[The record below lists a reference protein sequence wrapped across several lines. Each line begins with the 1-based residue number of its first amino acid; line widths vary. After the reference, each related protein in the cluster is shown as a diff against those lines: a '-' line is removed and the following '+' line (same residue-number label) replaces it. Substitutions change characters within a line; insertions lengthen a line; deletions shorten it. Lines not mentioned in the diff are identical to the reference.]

1 MVRRP
6 GQTVRTIAP
15 SQCTSHR
22 RPVAPSDGAFSEET
36 RIEWQRQQILELMPA
51 GLATQIGEDD
61 FEVAAKLPQDLPAR
75 AARWRRRDRVGDDGH
90 TPECA
95 VPFGKRLEH
104 RDAFSADR
112 EAVSRVLDVAASD
125 DDAVGR
131 FERRADL
138 ELRVG
143 GLGVTPGTARGG
155 DEFTRRTRVCW

>member
-22 RPVAPSDGAFSEET
+22 RPVAPSDRAFSEET
-36 RIEWQRQQILELMPA
+36 RIEWQRQQIFELMPA

-61 FEVAAKLPQDLPAR
+61 FEVAAELPQDLPAR
-75 AARWRRRDRVGDDGH
+75 AARWRRRNGVRDDRYA
-90 TPECA
+90 PEFA
-95 VPFGKRLEH
+95 MPFGERLEH

-125 DDAVGR
+125 DDAVGG

-143 GLGVTPGTARGG
+143 GLGMTPGTARGSDQIRG
-155 DEFTRRTRVCW
+155 AQ

>member
-1 MVRRP
+1 VHLALSTR
-6 GQTVRTIAP
+6 
-15 SQCTSHR
+15 
-22 RPVAPSDGAFSEET
+22 APSDRAFSEEMS
-36 RIEWQRQQILELMPA
+36 IEWQRQQILELMPA

-61 FEVAAKLPQDLPAR
+61 FEVAAELPQDLPAR
-75 AARWRRRDRVGDDGH
+75 AARWRRCDRVGDDGH
-90 TPECA
+90 PPEFA

-143 GLGVTPGTARGG
+143 GPGVTPGTARGC
-155 DEFTRRTRVCW
+155 DEFTCRTRLCW